1 MGYFFVDDCRIRLY
15 NENMTYEKII
25 ESLSQ
30 AKKTRNP
37 EDAKGAIIKSMQMFK
52 EFISSVRDYSLLSP
66 FSVLD
71 KDFLFPEVRSEIL
84 EGVIEA
90 EVSTTGLLSQVL
102 EQAGFV
108 DANNLTVRLQDLI
121 MEFHQNLSMGADEK
135 IESSRQK
142 ILDLLNEILVVEE

>member
-1 MGYFFVDDCRIRLY
+1 M
-15 NENMTYEKII
+15 MYERII

-30 AKKTRNP
+30 AKKNHNT
-37 EDAKGAIIKSMQMFK
+37 EDAKRAIVESTKNLK
-52 EFISSVRDYSLLSP
+52 DFISSVQNYSLLSP

-71 KDFLFPEVRSEIL
+71 KSFLFPEVRSEIL

-108 DANNLTVRLQDLI
+108 NANEFATRLQELI
-121 MEFHQNLSMGADEK
+121 MELHQNLSMGAHEEVVK
-135 IESSRQK
+135 ASRQK
-142 ILDLLNEILVVEE
+142 VLDLLDEILLIKA